1 MKGIFVLTKINRKTD
16 CVPVAIRAFKNRKD
30 AVAAMK
36 KEYQEVENLPTYRD
50 EMIKYIGSDFAYIGH
65 TLYWD
70 IYETSI
76 E

>member
-1 MKGIFVLTKINRKTD
+1 MKSIFVLTKINRGTD

-30 AVAAMK
+30 AVAAME
-36 KEYQEVENLPTYRD
+36 KEYREVNNLPKYRD
-50 EMIKYIGSDFAYIGH
+50 EMIKYIGSDFAYIGY

>member
-1 MKGIFVLTKINRKTD
+1 MKSIFVLTKINKRTD
-16 CVPVAIRAFKNRKD
+16 CVPVAIRVFKNMKD
-30 AVAAMK
+30 AVAAME
-36 KEYQEVENLPTYRD
+36 KEYREVGNLPTYRD
-50 EMIKYIGSDFAYIGH
+50 EMIKYIGSDFAYIGY